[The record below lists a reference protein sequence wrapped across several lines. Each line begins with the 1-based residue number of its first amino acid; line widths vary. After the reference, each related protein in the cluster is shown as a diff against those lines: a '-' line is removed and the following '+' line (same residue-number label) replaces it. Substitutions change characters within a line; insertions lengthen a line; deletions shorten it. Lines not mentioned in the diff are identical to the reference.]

1 MTDQRYRLEQTIASD
16 PGIHF
21 NGLVRQLGLANG
33 QVQFHLHRL
42 LSEGTIVQ
50 EELYGRT
57 HYYPPEI
64 GEFERGALAM
74 LRRETAR
81 DILMVL
87 IDEGSAR
94 PSSIAETLDI
104 ARSTLEWHLDHL
116 VEQGLVTK
124 QRDKQNRVLLVP
136 NRPAETLQ
144 LLSDIEPSLP
154 DRMVDRFTR
163 LVDRF
168 LSE

>member
-1 MTDQRYRLEQTIASD
+1 MTDQRHRLERAIALD

-21 NGLVRQLGLANG
+21 NGLVRELGLANG
-33 QVQFHLHRL
+33 QVQFHMHRL
-42 LSEGTIVQ
+42 LGDGTIVK

-57 HYYPPEI
+57 HYYPPET

-81 DILMVL
+81 AILMVL

-94 PSSIAETLDI
+94 PASVAETLDI

-124 QRDKQNRVLLVP
+124 HRGDHNRVRLVS
-136 NRPAETLQ
+136 NRPAETLR
-144 LLSDIEPSLP
+144 LLADIDPSVSA
-154 DRMVDRFTR
+154 RMVDRFTR
-163 LVDRF
+163 LVDRV

>member
-1 MTDQRYRLEQTIASD
+1 MTDQRLRLERTIESD
-16 PGIHF
+16 PGIHY

-42 LSEGTIVQ
+42 LSEGSIAQ
-50 EELYGRT
+50 EQLYGRT
-57 HYYPPEI
+57 HYYPPET

-87 IDEGSAR
+87 IDEELAR
-94 PSSIAETLDI
+94 PASVAETLDI

-124 QRDKQNRVLLVP
+124 QRDEQNRVLLIP
-136 NRPAETLQ
+136 SRPTETLQ
-144 LLSDIEPSLP
+144 LLADIEPSVS
-154 DRMVDRFTR
+154 DRIVDRFTR
-163 LVDRF
+163 LVDRV

>member
-1 MTDQRYRLEQTIASD
+1 MTDHRRRLERAIASD

-21 NGLVRQLGLANG
+21 NGLVRGLDLASG
-33 QVQFHLHRL
+33 QVQFHLRRL
-42 LSEGTIVQ
+42 LGDGAIVQ
-50 EELYGRT
+50 TRLYGRT
-57 HYYPPEI
+57 HYYPPEF

-81 DILMVL
+81 DILLVL
-87 IDEGSAR
+87 LDAGVAR
-94 PSSIAETLDI
+94 PASVAETLDI
-104 ARSTLEWHLDHL
+104 ARSTLEWHVDRL

-124 QRDKQNRVLLVP
+124 RRDETNRVLLVP
-136 NRPAETLQ
+136 NRPAETLR
-144 LLSDIEPSLP
+144 LLADIEPTLP

>member
-1 MTDQRYRLEQTIASD
+1 MTDQRRRLQRAIAND

-21 NGLVRQLGLANG
+21 NGLVRQLDLANG

-42 LSEGTIVQ
+42 LGERTIIKQ
-50 EELYGRT
+50 ELYGRT
-57 HYYPPEI
+57 HYYPAETSA
-64 GEFERGALAM
+64 FDRGALAM

-87 IDEGSAR
+87 IDEGSSR
-94 PSSIAETLDI
+94 PADVTETLDI
-104 ARSTLEWHLDHL
+104 ARSTLEWHLEHL

-124 QRDKQNRVLLVP
+124 RRDDRNHVRLVP
-136 NRPAETLQ
+136 NRPTETLQ
-144 LLSDIEPSLP
+144 LLSEIEPSLS

-168 LSE
+168 LAD